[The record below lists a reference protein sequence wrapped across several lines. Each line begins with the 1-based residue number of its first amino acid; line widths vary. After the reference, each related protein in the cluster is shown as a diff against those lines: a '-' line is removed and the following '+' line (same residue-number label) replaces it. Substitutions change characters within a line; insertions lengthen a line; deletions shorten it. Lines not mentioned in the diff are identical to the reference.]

1 MYHLLHVLWKALVWW
16 WHRVFLLLW
25 FLVHSYMTFN
35 MIEEF
40 QSDQLPQ
47 NDMSDQLY
55 VFFIVSFDTSSRCSR
70 SSYPRRRR
78 TVWCVEMMNIPLM
91 SIFMYF
97 RKKDRKIDI
106 YRNIHF
112 LRIFLSFPYL
122 RSSHLMCPSSSLC
135 PTSRMYIFS
144 LLLMASRVGM
154 NRIC

>member
-1 MYHLLHVLWKALVWW
+1 
-16 WHRVFLLLW
+16 
-25 FLVHSYMTFN
+25 MTFN

-55 VFFIVSFDTSSRCSR
+55 VFFYCFFRYFQSLLKIFLSKKEEDRLMCR
-70 SSYPRRRR
+70 DDEYP
-78 TVWCVEMMNIPLM
+78 TYEHIYVF
-91 SIFMYF
+91 S
-97 RKKDRKIDI
+97 KKDRKIDI

-135 PTSRMYIFS
+135 PTSRMYISS